1 MTLPVV
7 FRAAAKTEYDGAV
20 DWYEDRQSGQG
31 NAFVT
36 AVRRV
41 LVEIADR
48 PMRFMIARGDV
59 RQVLVSGF
67 PFSILYRIKRDR
79 VVIIAVFHTSR
90 NPSIWQKRI

>member
-7 FRAAAKTEYDGAV
+7 FRAAAKTEYDAAV
-20 DWYEDRQSGQG
+20 DWYEDKQSGQG
-31 NAFVT
+31 SAFVA

-48 PMRFMIARGDV
+48 PMRFMIAPGDV
-59 RQVLVSGF
+59 RQVLVSDF